1 MCGCAA
7 TAAAT
12 SLTRRRRSER
22 SDRGPRQD
30 AVVPARRQARA
41 GHRRRARHRARRRV
55 GAGAGGRRSDARRAH
70 AGGDQAAAQ
79 AIRARGEKAVALQL
93 DVTDLD
99 AVRHTIPEAEP
110 FDILVNNAG
119 TNRPKL
125 LMDVSVEDFDV
136 IMGLN
141 VRAAFFMAQA
151 MARSLI
157 AARRPGSIINISS
170 QMGHVGAARRTVYC
184 ASKHAMEGFTKAMAI
199 ELAPHNIRVNSLG
212 PTFLETPLTRPF
224 FENKAFRDEVLGKIK
239 LGRLGQLDELT
250 GAIIFLA
257 SDASS
262 LMTGS
267 ALVLDGGWTAE

>member
-1 MCGCAA
+1 MRAPTVDLAKTPSFRLDGKRALVSGGGRGIGL
-7 TAAAT
+7 AAA
-12 SLTRRRRSER
+12 SALA
-22 SDRGPRQD
+22 Q
-30 AVVPARRQARA
+30 
-41 GHRRRARHRARRRV
+41 
-55 GAGAGGRRSDARRAH
+55 AGAEVTLVARTQAEIE
-70 AGGDQAAAQ
+70 AAAQ
-79 AIRARGEKAVALQL
+79 AIVARGDRAAPLPL

-99 AVRHTIPEAEP
+99 AVRNAIAAAEP
-110 FDILVNNAG
+110 FDVLVNNAG
-119 TNRPKL
+119 TNRPAY
-125 LMDVSVEDFDV
+125 LMDVKVEDFDA
-136 IMGLN
+136 IFALN

-151 MARSLI
+151 VARRLI
-157 AARRPGSIINISS
+157 EAKRPGSIINISS
-170 QMGHVGAARRTVYC
+170 QMGHVGASRRTVYC

-212 PTFLETPLTRPF
+212 PTFLETPMTRPF

-250 GAIIFLA
+250 GAILFLA